1 MIQQFHSG
9 CTSRKNKNHYIKQI
23 HAPLCSQQH
32 YLHEH
37 NSIYIYTHTHT
48 HTHIHTYK
56 HTHRHVMIKL
66 KLGLYHPGSHPE
78 SFCYDLEMLIKA
90 TNMQLTC
97 NVKGLLFTFLKE
109 IESFFQSFL
118 HLYQFLR
125 IYSHLLFLIEME
137 NI

>member
-1 MIQQFHSG
+1 M
-9 CTSRKNKNHYIKQI
+9 
-23 HAPLCSQQH
+23 
-32 YLHEH
+32 
-37 NSIYIYTHTHT
+37 
-48 HTHIHTYK
+48 
-56 HTHRHVMIKL
+56 VKL

-118 HLYQFLR
+118 HPYQFLR

-137 NI
+137 NMSNICSLNKC